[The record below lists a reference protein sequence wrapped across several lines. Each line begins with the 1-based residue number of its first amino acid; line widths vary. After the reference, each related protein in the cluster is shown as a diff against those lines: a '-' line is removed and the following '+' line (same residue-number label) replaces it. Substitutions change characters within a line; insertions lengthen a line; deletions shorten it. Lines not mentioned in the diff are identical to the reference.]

1 MSVSTQEVKAAVAE
15 LSMLRFFPSD
25 VAARAGVASLLARMV
40 DAPERLRWLVRA
52 MVDEVGTWE
61 GPKELRAVYCSRFR
75 PADGV
80 EADCTHG
87 SLAGSLFGPDAEAR
101 QIEAHEKAKE
111 LPVPAGM
118 DLLVLRRMK

>member
-1 MSVSTQEVKAAVAE
+1 MSVSTQEAKAAVAE
-15 LSMLRFFPSD
+15 LSMLRYFPSD
-25 VAARAGVASLLARMV
+25 VAARVGITSLLARMV
-40 DAPERLRWLVRA
+40 DSPERLRWLVRT

-87 SLAGSLFGPDAEAR
+87 SLAGSLFGPDAAEAR
-101 QIEAHEKAKE
+101 QIEAHQQVKALPPAPME
-111 LPVPAGM
+111 LPA
-118 DLLVLRRMK
+118 LRRIK